1 MSVGLNTFLRKALAN
16 KNKVDIGQ
24 FHLLNL
30 DAIKEKVGDHWP
42 KMRTR
47 IFEASTHFIE
57 KRIGNDDV
65 MVSCEEG
72 FLIIFC
78 ENDADPKEE
87 IEKIGEELQ
96 RFFLGEPDMQDVK
109 VAGEVKSVSASELA
123 EIATPTPPPA
133 NPAQPRPVPAA
144 PAKPEAEDPRRA
156 LKAATAD
163 LPTTPGL
170 KAHFQPVWDSA
181 RQMVIANICFS
192 KIYVEGRLISGR
204 RAIDT
209 RMADVEH
216 HELDLCSIRGTID
229 AFLFYFQKK
238 RKVSFVQTVHWDTL
252 GDERTRNLFMA
263 PLKALPKQVRS
274 AFMIRVDDLPWHD
287 PDARAVLDE
296 MRDLGFTNVVEMPFG
311 TEDLDMFGPHEVAL
325 FGSVARRPSNFES
338 EGFMDHDIAAL
349 RSFAQEARKQGAGT
363 YLEDVRDLKTLKD
376 GMNAG
381 IRFFGGS
388 SIYEDAVR
396 PLPPAP
402 LSMVDLCRRAKAA

>member
-42 KMRTR
+42 SMRAK

-78 ENDADPKEE
+78 ENDADPQEE

-109 VAGEVKSVSASELA
+109 VAGEARSVSASELA
-123 EIATPTPPPA
+123 EIATPTPPPSS
-133 NPAQPRPVPAA
+133 AQPPRAVPASA
-144 PAKPEAEDPRRA
+144 EAEAEDPRRA
-156 LKAATAD
+156 LKAATAKI
-163 LPTTPGL
+163 PTKPGL

-181 RQMVIANICFS
+181 RQMVISNICLT
-192 KIYVEGRLISGR
+192 KVYVEGRLISGR

-209 RMADVEH
+209 RMADVEQ
-216 HELDLCSIRGTID
+216 HELDLCSIRGTVE

-252 GDERTRNLFMA
+252 SDETMRNLFIA
-263 PLKALPKQVRS
+263 PLNALPKQFRS
-274 AFMIRVDDLPWHD
+274 AFMIRVDELPWHD
-287 PDARAVLDE
+287 PAARAVLDE
-296 MRDLGFTNVVEMPFG
+296 FRDLGFTNVVEMPFG
-311 TEDLDMFGPHEVAL
+311 TEDLDMFGPHEVGL

-349 RSFAQEARKQGAGT
+349 RSFVQQAKNQGAGT

-381 IRFFGGS
+381 IRFFAGS

>member
-1 MSVGLNTFLRKALAN
+1 MSVGLNTFLRKALTN

-30 DAIKEKVGDHWP
+30 DAIKDKVGDHWP
-42 KMRTR
+42 SMRAK

-123 EIATPTPPPA
+123 EIATPSPPPA
-133 NPAQPRPVPAA
+133 APTRPRSVSA
-144 PAKPEAEDPRRA
+144 PAKPESEDPRRA

-163 LPTTPGL
+163 LPTKPGL

-192 KIYVEGRLISGR
+192 KVYVENRLIAGR

-209 RMADVEH
+209 RMADIEH
-216 HELDLCSIRGTID
+216 HELDMCSIRGTID

-252 GDERTRNLFMA
+252 SDETMRNLFIA
-263 PLKALPKQVRS
+263 PLNALPKQVRS

-287 PDARAVLDE
+287 PAARTALDE
-296 MRDLGFTNVVEMPFG
+296 FRDLGFTNVVEMPFG
-311 TEDLDMFGPHEVAL
+311 TEDLDMFGPHEVGL
-325 FGSVARRPSNFES
+325 FGSAARRPSNFES

-349 RSFAQEARKQGAGT
+349 RTFVQEAKNQGAGT
-363 YLEDVRDLKTLKD
+363 YLEDVRDLKSLKD

-381 IRFFGGS
+381 IRFFAGS

>member
-42 KMRTR
+42 NMRAK

-78 ENDADPKEE
+78 ENDADPAEE

-109 VAGEVKSVSASELA
+109 VAGEARSVSASELA
-123 EIATPTPPPA
+123 EIATPTPPPSSA
-133 NPAQPRPVPAA
+133 PPRAVPASPKA
-144 PAKPEAEDPRRA
+144 DVEDPRRA
-156 LKAATAD
+156 LKAATAEI
-163 LPTTPGL
+163 PTKPGL

-181 RQMVIANICFS
+181 RQMVISNICLS
-192 KIYVEGRLISGR
+192 KVYVEGRLIPGR
-204 RAIDT
+204 RAIET

-216 HELDLCSIRGTID
+216 HELDLCSIRGTVE

-252 GDERTRNLFMA
+252 SDETMRNLFIA
-263 PLKALPKQVRS
+263 PLNALPKQFRS
-274 AFMIRVDDLPWHD
+274 AFMIRVDELPWHD
-287 PDARAVLDE
+287 PAARAVLDE
-296 MRDLGFTNVVEMPFG
+296 FRDLGFTNVVEMPFG
-311 TEDLDMFGPHEVAL
+311 TEDLDMFGPHEVGL

-349 RSFAQEARKQGAGT
+349 RSFVKAAKNQGAGT

-381 IRFFGGS
+381 IRFFAGS